1 MARRPRTD
9 AEREFG
15 AAFSRLLKEVR
26 ASQGKSARDVARA
39 TDLSTD
45 NIYAI
50 ERGDVLSP
58 GIYTVHLLAREYG
71 ADLNEMASNA
81 LNQVRVADQDGG
93 SQSVRPGA

>member
-1 MARRPRTD
+1 VARRPRTD

-15 AAFSRLLKEVR
+15 AAFSRLLKDVR
-26 ASQGKSARDVARA
+26 AAQGKSARDVARA

-58 GIYTVHLLAREYG
+58 GIYTAHLLAREYG
-71 ADLNEMASNA
+71 ADLNELASNA
-81 LNQVRVADQDGG
+81 LSQVRASDTDTGV
-93 SQSVRPGA
+93 QSE